1 MQLQRASGVVRLAP
15 DPPSSVDPPT
25 AATQSPG
32 LRPTPLSI
40 AGVPGEVSRQQVA
53 SCFPVASHCWLGAAG
68 LPWMLPSRE
77 RDVQWAGQGP
87 FRLVLQAL
95 FVAAHE
101 DEPRNDEEHGQH
113 EEHNADLPDQPVN
126 VVTEEVPSQAVE
138 RGPDDGS
145 GGIEEQEA
153 RQAHAVGAGVS
164 RTPPM
169 YRPSLR
175 GLHNTPLYLLNPII
189 GPSVTY
195 SRPQ

>member
-40 AGVPGEVSRQQVA
+40 AGVAGEVSRQQVA

-101 DEPRNDEEHGQH
+101 DDPRNDEEHGQH
-113 EEHNADLPDQPVN
+113 EEHNADLPVN

-153 RQAHAVGAGVS
+153 RPAHAVEPV
-164 RTPPM
+164 
-169 YRPSLR
+169 YRAHR
-175 GLHNTPLYLLNPII
+175 RCI
-189 GPSVTY
+189 GPPSVAYTI
-195 SRPQ
+195 PLFIC